1 MRKHTI
7 TTAFAALGCL
17 AAFADTAIPLEE
29 TGIQRMRT
37 GWGTVRERMSVEGG
51 ELRAC
56 RVVFGAEP
64 SGEEVQELVC
74 KHWNKLRFTEPI
86 GVDAPPKAAANPK
99 RRHREAARA
108 LSQRGPSTKAQQA
121 LSEEREAAARQ
132 RKVDSR
138 ERRKQEE
145 QRRFEQRQEKRK
157 QKHRG
162 K

>member
-1 MRKHTI
+1 MQEIRVSST
-7 TTAFAALGCL
+7 L
-17 AAFADTAIPLEE
+17 
-29 TGIQRMRT
+29 
-37 GWGTVRERMSVEGG
+37 TVYHDGQFWVGMFERAEGG
-51 ELRAC
+51 MLRVC

-86 GVDAPPKAAANPK
+86 GIDAPPKTAANPK
-99 RRHREAARA
+99 RRQREAARA

-132 RKVDSR
+132 RKADGR

-157 QKHRG
+157 RKHRG